1 MTSRAARILAIATS
15 ALSTTAVPLV
25 LAVTGTWTPA
35 LPAPGA
41 VRQWIV
47 QPISADFIAALA
59 VTVAT
64 ALWLLLS
71 TAIFTHAYRALS
83 HQLRW
88 TAKVRLPGPIQSLTA
103 ALLGATAVTTVAG
116 ATAHAAPVTT
126 SGGDLP
132 AAEPTPTASTPP
144 TRELTHPDPP
154 RTTRAGPTYTVN
166 RGDSL
171 CRIAERT
178 LGDADRWPEIYA
190 LNRGTHFPRV
200 GGTLRDPDLIHPG
213 WTLDLPADATPPTRT
228 PSHPPPRKGPPH
240 TQPPPQA
247 PQAPPTSPE
256 PATSTPRAPTASP
269 QTTTAPSRSAEA
281 PTPSAPD
288 TASPATHDTSRTSDR
303 TTRGVWLPNG
313 SWVDLSLALAI
324 AAAVALVWAHRRRR
338 YVPRE
343 PTAAPHMNAPALAPM
358 PQVVK
363 QILRGLRRAAGDNP
377 TPYDR
382 HGDHDDDAHDLVD
395 EPPPSGTS
403 DGSEAQEAERQG
415 ATARPFG
422 DGGQPAPPLTLDD
435 PPSAL
440 WPSTGLELTGPGAEA
455 AARGLLTAALAADG
469 AQHPEVPTEVIVPS
483 TTAVTLLGTAALTLP
498 HTPRLTITASVD
510 EALEL
515 LEAQAMRR
523 ARLLHQHEVDSVTEL
538 RRVDPYEEPLPPV
551 ILLAGATNR
560 RECAHIAGLLAQG
573 KHLDIHGV
581 LLGTWPENDTATA
594 TATDTEGAP
603 PTDTARLTVL
613 DPSQAIVV
621 AADGTTSRADGQD
634 ADHRSYPADIGRLAV
649 LTPTETID
657 LLATLAESHT
667 GQPHTPAPI
676 EAASTAAEESDN
688 PARPTEQK
696 PPSQAVQPKADIP
709 SFSEEGAALPAS
721 GPGPVPAATTIAP
734 TPSDSGQTTTTET
747 AAATT
752 RASTA
757 TAPDADTTDD
767 GGASDSATTRAMQE
781 PDIDGTAGN
790 SRQVGPVR
798 VEVTVL
804 GPAAIADVPPGPTLR
819 KKALE
824 VLVYLAVH
832 DGNASA
838 EAILDDLLPDAPAN
852 KAPGRLYTY
861 VSDLRATMRRTAG
874 PGTYLT
880 HPNHRYALDR
890 DMIDVDLWRMRAAIR
905 DANQAT
911 DPSERLAALRRAVD
925 TYGGHLAE
933 GADYEWIEP
942 YREAIRQQA
951 LDAYLAL
958 ADALAG
964 NPAEQL
970 PVLDTAIRHNPYAE
984 ELYQQAMRARAA
996 LGHLDAIRALR
1007 RTLTR
1012 ALSEIDA
1019 EPSDETMAL
1028 ADQLVAQTQ
1037 RPTRRS
1043 DLRPGPQPGD
1053 GAAS

>member
-1 MTSRAARILAIATS
+1 MTSRAARFLAIATS
-15 ALSTTAVPLV
+15 ALTTTAVLLV
-25 LAVTGTWTPA
+25 LAVTGTWTTA
-35 LPAPGA
+35 MPAPGA
-41 VRQWIV
+41 MRQWIT

-59 VTVAT
+59 ATAAT

-71 TAIFTHAYRALS
+71 TAIFTHAYRALG

-88 TAKVRLPGPIQSLTA
+88 TAKVRLPSPIQSLTA

-132 AAEPTPTASTPP
+132 AAEPATTASTPP
-144 TRELTHPDPP
+144 STELTHSDPP
-154 RTTRAGPTYTVN
+154 QTTRAGPTYTVN

-200 GGTLRDPDLIHPG
+200 GGTLRDPNLIYPG
-213 WTLDLPADATPPTRT
+213 WTLDLPADATPPTRP

-240 TQPPPQA
+240 TQPPQA
-247 PQAPPTSPE
+247 PQLPPTSPE

-281 PTPSAPD
+281 PAPATPD
-288 TASPATHDTSRTSDR
+288 TASPATHDTSRTGDR
-303 TTRGVWLPNG
+303 TTRGVWLPSG

-343 PTAAPHMNAPALAPM
+343 PTATPHMNAPALAPM
-358 PQVVK
+358 PQVVR
-363 QILRGLRRAAGDNP
+363 QLLRGLRRAAGDNP
-377 TPYDR
+377 TLYDR
-382 HGDHDDDAHDLVD
+382 HGGHDDDADDFVD
-395 EPPPSGTS
+395 EPPSTGTG
-403 DGSEAQEAERQG
+403 DGGEVQEADTQG
-415 ATARPFG
+415 ATARSSCD
-422 DGGQPAPPLTLDD
+422 DGEPAPPLTLDD

-469 AQHPEVPTEVIVPS
+469 AQHPEVPTEVVVPS
-483 TTAVTLLGTAALTLP
+483 TTTVMLLGTAALTLP

-515 LEAQAMRR
+515 LEAQTMRR
-523 ARLLHQHEVDSVTEL
+523 TRLLHQHEVDSVTEL

-551 ILLAGATNR
+551 MLLTAATSR
-560 RECAHIAGLLAQG
+560 RECARIAGLLAQG

-581 LLGTWPENDTATA
+581 LLGTWPENDTV

-603 PTDTARLTVL
+603 PTDAARLAVL

-634 ADHRSYPADIGRLAV
+634 ADHFGHPADIGRLAV

-657 LLATLAESHT
+657 LLITLAESHT
-667 GQPHTPAPI
+667 GQPQTPAPI
-676 EAASTAAEESDN
+676 EAASTAAEEPDS
-688 PARPTEQK
+688 PSRPKEQK
-696 PPSQAVQPKADIP
+696 IPSQAVPPKADTP
-709 SFSEEGAALPAS
+709 SFSEDGAALPAS

-734 TPSDSGQTTTTET
+734 TPSDSGQTTITET

-752 RASTA
+752 RAGTA
-757 TAPDADTTDD
+757 TASAADTTDD
-767 GGASDSATTRAMQE
+767 GGGSDSATTRAMQE
-781 PDIDGTAGN
+781 PDIDGAAGN
-790 SRQVGPVR
+790 SRQAGPGR

-911 DPSERLAALRRAVD
+911 EPSERLAALRRAVD

-970 PVLDTAIRHNPYAE
+970 PVLDAAIRHNPYAE
-984 ELYQQAMRARAA
+984 ELYQQAMRTRAA
-996 LGHLDAIRALR
+996 LGHLDAVRALR
-1007 RTLTR
+1007 RALTR